1 MNNHLKKLYME
12 SFVDGRLDPE
22 LFAEMIVRDCSRVV
36 EYYDKEHPR
45 HIAYLIER
53 RYNIFNEEE

>member
-1 MNNHLKKLYME
+1 ME